1 MRAHFKHFV
10 GHSSPLHFDA
20 WSQYGGRSRNGWQS
34 VAWTHREWN
43 HAIVCLLI
51 RQSKKMVVW
60 VLPLCYA
67 VRLTVEGRDYGL
79 LICISWL
86 VMELITYVMFVKYF
100 GAFCR
105 CLRQLLPFLMTTRFE
120 AGDKA
125 VLGGGG
131 AQPVITRYVDTMV
144 DALSFDN
151 AAVIRSVVQSAAVAG
166 IIISFL
172 KPGRLEDIFGYHYE
186 DVDVEDVEE

>member
-1 MRAHFKHFV
+1 
-10 GHSSPLHFDA
+10 
-20 WSQYGGRSRNGWQS
+20 
-34 VAWTHREWN
+34 
-43 HAIVCLLI
+43 
-51 RQSKKMVVW
+51 MVVW

-86 VMELITYVMFVKYF
+86 VMELITYVMFVRYF
-100 GAFCR
+100 GAFRR
-105 CLRQLLPFLMTTRFE
+105 CFRHLLPFLMTTRFE
-120 AGDKA
+120 TGDKA